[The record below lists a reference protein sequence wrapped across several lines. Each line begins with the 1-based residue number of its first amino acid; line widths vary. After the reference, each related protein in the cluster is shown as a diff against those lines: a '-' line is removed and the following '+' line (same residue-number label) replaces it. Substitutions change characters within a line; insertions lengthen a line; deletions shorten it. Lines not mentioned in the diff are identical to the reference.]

1 MWRQPDIEWPMEDTK
16 PKGRP
21 ANYASDAMRE
31 RRHRLLELARGHVAE
46 VGFEAFSMAEV
57 ARRAGVA
64 KRTIYNAFR
73 SKEHFIAAAIAEFSE
88 ERSAGQKVRHSEGTP
103 FWALERF
110 IEPTIRAEAIR
121 DYVAAMMALY
131 HAPGVDADVWAA
143 IHAAAV
149 ARHRPL
155 IEALAARGDL
165 VDGIDAA
172 EVIDDLARLKYALVH
187 DWCRGW
193 ITHAQSRDRQAAA
206 LMMVIRGIVRPE
218 AQEPWTD
225 LLARLRRDGLAA
237 ILAETA

>member
-1 MWRQPDIEWPMEDTK
+1 MDTGDRK

-21 ANYASDAMRE
+21 ATYASDAMRE
-31 RRHRLLELARGHVAE
+31 RRHRLLELARAHVAE

-57 ARRAGVA
+57 ARRADVA

-73 SKEHFIAAAIAEFSE
+73 SKEHFIAAAIAEYSE
-88 ERSAGQKVRHSEGTP
+88 ERSAGQQLRHPPGSP
-103 FWALERF
+103 LWALERF

-131 HAPGVDADVWAA
+131 HAPGVDRDIWAA

-149 ARHRPL
+149 ARHRPV
-155 IEALAARGDL
+155 IEALAAQGAL
-165 VDGIDAA
+165 VDGVDAD

-193 ITHAQSRDRQAAA
+193 IGHAESRDRQAAA
-206 LMMVIRGIVRPE
+206 LLMLIRGIVRPE
-218 AQEPWTD
+218 AQAPWTA
-225 LLARLRRDGLAA
+225 LLARLRRDGLTALLADESAA
-237 ILAETA
+237 

>member
-1 MWRQPDIEWPMEDTK
+1 MWRDPDNGFPMGETK
-16 PKGRP
+16 PRGRP
-21 ANYASDAMRE
+21 ASYASDAMRE
-31 RRHRLLELARGHVAE
+31 RRRRLLELARAHVAE

-57 ARRAGVA
+57 ARRADVA

-73 SKEHFIAAAIAEFSE
+73 SKEHFIAAAIAEYSE
-88 ERSAGQKVRHSEGTP
+88 ERSAGQTLRHPEGTP
-103 FWALERF
+103 LWALERF
-110 IEPTIRAEAIR
+110 IEPTLRAEPIR

-143 IHAAAV
+143 IHKAAV

-165 VDGIDAA
+165 VDGVDAA

-193 ITHAQSRDRQAAA
+193 ISHAESRDRQAAA
-206 LMMVIRGIVRPE
+206 LLMLVRGIVRAE
-218 AQEPWTD
+218 AQAPWTD
-225 LLARLRRDGLAA
+225 LLARLRRDGLTV
-237 ILAETA
+237 ILAEGA